1 MYSLIDEAWNNMPLE
16 NLSNKLYETFEPIEK
31 SNYNNVNEI
40 ETVYSDINTED
51 ILPDI
56 KKNDLSCEELI
67 NKVLSCQKCK
77 NMLIKR
83 LLTDNL
89 VIPNVNSNETKEI
102 LILIL
107 IGLIVIII
115 IDLFIRISS

>member
-1 MYSLIDEAWNNMPLE
+1 MYSLIDEAWNNIPLD
-16 NLSNKLYETFEPIEK
+16 NLSNKLYETFEPIDKNTFE
-31 SNYNNVNEI
+31 NEI

-51 ILPDI
+51 VLPEI
-56 KKNDLSCEELI
+56 KKKNDLSCEELI
-67 NKVLSCQKCK
+67 NKVLSCKKCK

-107 IGLIVIII
+107 IGLIIIII

>member
-1 MYSLIDEAWNNMPLE
+1 MYSLIDEAWNNIPLD
-16 NLSNKLYETFEPIEK
+16 NLSNKLYETFEPIDKNTFE
-31 SNYNNVNEI
+31 NEI

-51 ILPDI
+51 VLPEI

-67 NKVLSCQKCK
+67 NKVLSCKKCK

-89 VIPNVNSNETKEI
+89 VIPNVKSNETKEI

-107 IGLIVIII
+107 IGLIIIII

>member
-1 MYSLIDEAWNNMPLE
+1 
-16 NLSNKLYETFEPIEK
+16 
-31 SNYNNVNEI
+31 
-40 ETVYSDINTED
+40 
-51 ILPDI
+51 
-56 KKNDLSCEELI
+56 
-67 NKVLSCQKCK
+67 
-77 NMLIKR
+77 MLIKR

>member
-31 SNYNNVNEI
+31 NTYNNVNEI

-51 ILPDI
+51 VLPDI

>member
-31 SNYNNVNEI
+31 NTYNVNEI

-51 ILPDI
+51 VLPDI
-56 KKNDLSCEELI
+56 KKKNDLSCEELI

-107 IGLIVIII
+107 IGLIIIII